1 MNSDNNFKIAGNF
14 RVNDWKELRDTLST
28 VDVQNTEGWDKAFNM
43 FKVRVETRFLNP
55 INEIS
60 RMYPDGGRG
69 EGFSVVALQCILIEF
84 FEAFYHG
91 KIYKNKNPNRNNHQY
106 NNSYDDIISKFLNS
120 HLPFSKFFCSHGTNP
135 DDTCEKISTY
145 TFYNN
150 FRCGLLHEAATK
162 GKAVIRTEK
171 KDEEGKSLDP
181 HHEELIWK
189 NPSNGQIILYRT
201 PFQKALE
208 NYIQDYK
215 RKLMTSLEQREAF
228 CRKMNE
234 LCQL

>member
-1 MNSDNNFKIAGNF
+1 MDSDNNFKIAGNF
-14 RVNDWKELRDTLST
+14 RVNDWKTLEGHLST
-28 VDVQNTEGWDKAFNM
+28 DDVNNTENWDKAFNI
-43 FKVRVETRFLNP
+43 FEIRVKTRFLNP
-55 INEIS
+55 INEIL
-60 RMYPDGGRG
+60 RMNPDAGKG

-91 KIYKNKNPNRNNHQY
+91 KIYKNKNPDPSKHEY
-106 NNSYDDIISKFLNS
+106 NNSYDDIFSKFLNS
-120 HLPFSKFFCSHGTNP
+120 HLPFSNFFCSHGTNP
-135 DDTCEKISTY
+135 NASCEKISTY

-150 FRCGLLHEAATK
+150 FRCGVLHEAATK
-162 GKAVIRTEK
+162 GKALIQTEK
-171 KDEEGKSLDP
+171 KDGHGNILDP

-189 NPSNGQIILYRT
+189 NPSNGEIILYRT

-215 RKLMTSLEQREAF
+215 RELMSSLERREAF
-228 CRKMNE
+228 KRKMNE